1 MTTEIERVRQEIA
14 DLGAQIPHIFARREN
29 ITRQLYDSIGDAEW
43 NGISAAT
50 RDLLV
55 EIHKCH
61 QELKEIKQARE
72 LKKSLRDD
80 LAGISKLSNHYAHN
94 VVIGQETDDNG
105 EPTSNYLYCE
115 DCDSDLIIEEVTT

>member
-1 MTTEIERVRQEIA
+1 MTTELEKVRQEIA

-29 ITRQLYDSIGDAEW
+29 ITRQLYDELSTPEW
-43 NGISAAT
+43 NGISITT
-50 RDLLV
+50 RNLLL

-61 QELKEIKQARE
+61 EELREIKQARE

-80 LAGISKLSNHYAHN
+80 LADISKLSTHYAHN
-94 VVIGQETDDNG
+94 VVIGQETDHNG
-105 EPTSNYLYCE
+105 EVTSNYLYCE